1 MREKMGTVEEEVGD
15 GLGDRERVKKSGSF
29 NLINVLRQINS
40 FLLLHNNFNVK
51 IIKFSPLNCF
61 SPLKKH
67 THSLFEKLKS
77 LSFKFK
83 PNIIILL
90 GTNEALKNS
99 HLKLKKF

>member
-1 MREKMGTVEEEVGD
+1 MGTVKEEVGD
-15 GLGDRERVKKSGSF
+15 GLEERERVKKTGSF

-51 IIKFSPLNCF
+51 IIKISPLHGF

-77 LSFKFK
+77 LSFNFK

>member
-1 MREKMGTVEEEVGD
+1 MV
-15 GLGDRERVKKSGSF
+15 ERVKKTGSF

-51 IIKFSPLNCF
+51 IIKISPLNYF
-61 SPLKKH
+61 SSLKKH
-67 THSLFEKLKS
+67 THFLFEKLKS
-77 LSFKFK
+77 LSFNFK

-99 HLKLKKF
+99 HLKLEKF